1 MCETTN
7 KKYRYPSQVGD
18 ARTIPLDWGILFKL
32 KMEINKNR
40 FNKGT
45 IYGFG
50 LITRSIEKL
59 GCGRSVLCDKNDK
72 LVCGN
77 DVYKISQQLG
87 KKIKVVETD
96 GDTLVVVK
104 RVDLDAD
111 SKKGKELALVDNLSQ
126 QKNLEWNAEGLLQSM
141 EQDMSFDP
149 RSWGGHSCL
158 VKELDLNKFF
168 EDDIQSKQQTKEE
181 FKQYTQLSL
190 FDIE

>member
-1 MCETTN
+1 
-7 KKYRYPSQVGD
+7 
-18 ARTIPLDWGILFKL
+18 
-32 KMEINKNR
+32 MEINKNR

-50 LITRSIEKL
+50 IIRQSIEKL

-77 DVYKISQQLG
+77 DVYKTAQQLG

-111 SKKGKELALVDNLSQ
+111 SKKGKELAFVDNLSQ
-126 QKNLEWNAEGLLQSM
+126 QKNLEWDTERLLYSM
-141 EQDMSFDP
+141 EQDVSFDP
-149 RSWGGHSCL
+149 RVWGGHASL
-158 VKELDLNKFF
+158 VRELDLKDFFPSDKVINKQ
-168 EDDIQSKQQTKEE
+168 EKPVQTFVEE
-181 FKQYTQLSL
+181 KQLSL
-190 FDIE
+190 FEDFND